1 MEQNRNC
8 WTVKNE
14 TEKSAEILF
23 YGDIEAAS
31 SWDEGNNSSEDFA
44 ALLGAM
50 KGKNITLRIN
60 SPGGDVF
67 EAQAIYNL
75 LKAYKGKI
83 TAHIDGLCA
92 SAATLVACAAETITM
107 PANSLF
113 MIHNPSCFLMDGC
126 EAAALRKTADML
138 DSVKETIVNVYLSKT
153 KGKLTEETIRQ
164 LMDEE
169 TWMTSAEALEHGF
182 IDAVDDFGVEAAM
195 KAGMVV
201 VNGISMPTIRERQEE
216 LVAMMGTKKKVKQ
229 VKNETDGIIDKIK
242 AVLKEMGIG
251 EQKQEESATVTD
263 EERTR
268 ALDALKGKGVYC
280 DAIVEC
286 AKAGGKTADDIAG
299 YLDAAEAAAKAEA
312 EKVEAAAKE
321 EAAKAEAP
329 KEEAPK
335 AEITPA
341 AKAMAALISDEAESG
356 AAGVAPSMAE
366 ATEETKAQQKASD
379 MEAIVNY
386 VNTMIRK

>member
-31 SWDEGNNSSEDFA
+31 PWDEGNNSSEDFA

-113 MIHNPSCFLMDGC
+113 MIHNPACFFMGG
-126 EAAALRKTADML
+126 EAADFRKTADML
-138 DSVKETIVNVYLSKT
+138 DSVKETIINVYLSKT
-153 KGKLTEETIRQ
+153 KGKIAVETIRQ

-169 TWMTSAEALEHGF
+169 TWMTSAEALENGF
-182 IDAVDDFGVEAAM
+182 IDEVDDFGIEAVM
-195 KAGMVV
+195 KAGTVV

-216 LVAMMGTKKKVKQ
+216 LVELMGTKKKVKQ

-251 EQKQEESATVTD
+251 EQKQEESAPVTD

-268 ALDALKGKGVYC
+268 ALDALKGKGVYY
-280 DAIVEC
+280 DAIVER
-286 AKAGGKTADDIAG
+286 AKADGKTADDIAG
-299 YLDAAEAAAKAEA
+299 YLEAVEAAAKEEA

>member
-31 SWDEGNNSSEDFA
+31 PWDEGNNSSEDFA

-113 MIHNPSCFLMDGC
+113 MIHNPACFFMGG
-126 EAAALRKTADML
+126 EAADFRKTADML
-138 DSVKETIVNVYLSKT
+138 DSVKETIINVYLSKT
-153 KGKLTEETIRQ
+153 KGKIAVETIRQ

-169 TWMTSAEALEHGF
+169 TWMTSAEALENGF
-182 IDAVDDFGVEAAM
+182 IDEVDDFGIEAVM
-195 KAGMVV
+195 KAGTVV
-201 VNGISMPTIRERQEE
+201 VNGISMPTIRARQEE
-216 LVAMMGTKKKVKQ
+216 LVALMGTKKKVKQ

-251 EQKQEESATVTD
+251 EQKQEESAAVTD

-280 DAIVEC
+280 DAIVER
-286 AKAGGKTADDIAG
+286 AKADGKTAGDIAG
-299 YLDAAEAAAKAEA
+299 YLEAVEAAAKAEA
-312 EKVEAAAKE
+312 EKAEAAAKE

-356 AAGVAPSMAE
+356 ASGVAPSLAE